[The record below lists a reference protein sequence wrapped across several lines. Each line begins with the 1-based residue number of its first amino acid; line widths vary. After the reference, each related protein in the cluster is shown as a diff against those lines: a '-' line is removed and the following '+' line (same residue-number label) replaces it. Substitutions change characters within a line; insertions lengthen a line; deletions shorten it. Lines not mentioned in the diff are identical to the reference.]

1 MAMPKNQPDPQFTWK
16 LKSLVKVQPLY
27 NLVSIFCNIMNIA
40 NPDTVAQA
48 PIFNSLDMSWKLQS
62 PYPDILGEYINSN
75 VTNSD
80 TVPV

>member
-1 MAMPKNQPDPQFTWK
+1 
-16 LKSLVKVQPLY
+16 
-27 NLVSIFCNIMNIA
+27 MNIA

-48 PIFNSLDMSWKLQS
+48 PRFNSLDMSWKLQS